1 MTTATQTPTQ
11 TPASSSVTEAQAPGQ
26 GEAGQANAPAA
37 TPATEVVAN
46 APAGSPP
53 VADAGTEAAAK
64 AAAEKAAADQRAG
77 IEKETTEKVQA
88 KAKADMATAITSWQE
103 TVKADPTIGGE
114 KYEATLVDVA
124 AGIKAVGNEG
134 LEKLLDATGL
144 RHHPD
149 VVSTFAKI
157 GSMLKEGTFR
167 TGSAPA
173 GKPKSIGEVLYD
185 KSPSK

>member
-1 MTTATQTPTQ
+1 MTTTTNQTPAQ
-11 TPASSSVTEAQAPGQ
+11 TPASSSATEAQAPGQ
-26 GEAGQANAPAA
+26 GEAGQPG
-37 TPATEVVAN
+37 TPAVPPVTEVVAN
-46 APAGSPP
+46 APAG
-53 VADAGTEAAAK
+53 ADAGTEAAAK

-88 KAKADMATAITSWQE
+88 KAKADMASAITSWQE

-124 AGIKAVGNEG
+124 AGIKAVGTEG
-134 LEKLLDATGL
+134 LVKLLDATGL

-149 VVSTFAKI
+149 VARAFAKI

-167 TGSAPA
+167 TGTAPA